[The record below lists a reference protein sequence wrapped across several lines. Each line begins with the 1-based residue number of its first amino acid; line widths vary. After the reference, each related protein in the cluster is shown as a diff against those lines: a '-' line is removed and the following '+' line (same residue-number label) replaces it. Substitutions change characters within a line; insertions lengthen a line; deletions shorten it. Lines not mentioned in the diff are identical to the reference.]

1 LCALSCVSLLAP
13 CAEPSNPTLRTK
25 LLELREQDQRYRQ
38 PGMDLNSPLLAQAD
52 ASNRDALR
60 KIIAEYGWPTSDV
73 AGLDGSQAA
82 FLIVQ
87 HSNQEPAFQQSMLSL
102 LQGLAAQGRVPA
114 DQVAFLQDRL
124 AKPQI
129 YGTQGSC
136 DDAGRFVPRE
146 IKDPSN
152 VDSLRAAMGMGPLA
166 EYIEFASE
174 GVCRPRDAQQTHA
187 ARRDE

>member
-1 LCALSCVSLLAP
+1 MCALSCVSLLAP

-124 AKPQI
+124 ANRR
-129 YGTQGSC
+129 YTVRRVAVTTQ
-136 DDAGRFVPRE
+136 
-146 IKDPSN
+146 
-152 VDSLRAAMGMGPLA
+152 VDSCPARSKTLQTSTR
-166 EYIEFASE
+166 SE
-174 GVCRPRDAQQTHA
+174 
-187 ARRDE
+187 RRWVWDRWRNI